1 MPLALRFELAN
12 DEALR
17 EILERCLRQSP
28 PERPAHGVI
37 RDAFRLALGDG
48 DGGSE
53 SVPGAAAVD
62 VHGESGG
69 ASPPGHGVL
78 GGGAGSAPDPGGGIQ
93 DQDPGAG
100 DPGSPRDWRS
110 LLSDSAPLPELPSW
124 QTPAAPDPAP
134 AIAPAAARH
143 SLLDLFDLP
152 ATY

>member
-69 ASPPGHGVL
+69 APP
-78 GGGAGSAPDPGGGIQ
+78 PP
-93 DQDPGAG
+93 P
-100 DPGSPRDWRS
+100 PPPPRGPPPPPPPPRG
-110 LLSDSAPLPELPSW
+110 
-124 QTPAAPDPAP
+124 TPAAPPP
-134 AIAPAAARH
+134 P
-143 SLLDLFDLP
+143 
-152 ATY
+152 